1 MNNYQTNIFCHG
13 SVEDTSTEC
22 LSIFELLKSE
32 KIISFLHSAKYYQ
45 IENPIFYNTVIA
57 FHYTCIL

>member
-32 KIISFLHSAKYYQ
+32 KRISFLHSAKYYQ
-45 IENPIFYNTVIA
+45 I
-57 FHYTCIL
+57 